1 MKLSKL
7 LYFFRVVSCISWAI
21 SLCRD
26 HSQKATPNAFASKQD
41 DGLRTTRI
49 EQALG
54 IALNYLGRALRQRTR
69 SDSIRF
75 NQPTR
80 ESFRS
85 FRIVRTVNMARRLQH
100 FRIIGPLRWGSPCV
114 LADRPDL
121 YSPAAGLTSRAPLP
135 DP

>member
-1 MKLSKL
+1 MKLSK
-7 LYFFRVVSCISWAI
+7 YFFRVVSCLPAI
-21 SLCRD
+21 VCEGCVFRGQSPFVGIN
-26 HSQKATPNAFASKQD
+26 SQKATPNAFASKQD

-54 IALNYLGRALRQRTR
+54 MALNYLGRALRQRTR

-85 FRIVRTVNMARRLQH
+85 FRIVRTVNMARQLQH
-100 FRIIGPLRWGSPCV
+100 FRIIGPLRWPPHACWPTDLTLSP
-114 LADRPDL
+114 
-121 YSPAAGLTSRAPLP
+121 PA
-135 DP
+135 